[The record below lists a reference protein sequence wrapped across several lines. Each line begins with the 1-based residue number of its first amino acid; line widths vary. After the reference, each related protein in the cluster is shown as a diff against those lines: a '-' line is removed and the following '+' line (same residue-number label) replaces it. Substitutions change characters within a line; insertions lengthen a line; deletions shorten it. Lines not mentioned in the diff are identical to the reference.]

1 MLEDTTTFIP
11 PLIWE
16 DPRVMIHFTCD
27 LCGKAMHRDEDVRHV
42 VKIEVYAAYDPL
54 EITEEDLDQDHM
66 EEIGHI
72 LSQMEDMDPHEL
84 EDEVYKGFRFDLCSS
99 CHKKFLKDP
108 LGRELTRRFNFS
120 EN

>member
-1 MLEDTTTFIP
+1 
-11 PLIWE
+11 
-16 DPRVMIHFTCD
+16 MIHFTCD

-66 EEIGHI
+66 EEIGQI

-108 LGRELTRRFNFS
+108 LGRELTRRFNFAWGKS
-120 EN
+120 NDTLQ